1 MKKASRRSRSPHS
14 SSVIREQGLV
24 PVSCPD
30 CSGVLRQ
37 EDEGAHDY
45 SLYVCQINHRYS
57 TRSLIHAKE
66 AQVEH
71 VLWSASVFLKQM
83 LFVYQEA
90 LRTMK
95 HWSPA
100 ERKLIQ
106 RRIHEVRKQSLA
118 IRAMIEAT
126 HAIE

>member
-1 MKKASRRSRSPHS
+1 MKKAAQSRSAHS
-14 SSVIREQGLV
+14 SLMRERGLV

-30 CSGVLRQ
+30 CAGVLRL
-37 EDEGAHDY
+37 EEEGAHEY

-66 AQVEH
+66 AQVER

-83 LFVYQEA
+83 LLVYQEA
-90 LRTMK
+90 LRKTK
-95 HWSPA
+95 QWSPE
-100 ERKLIQ
+100 ERKSMR

-126 HAIE
+126 HAVE